1 MTWIRLRGK
10 FNYPG
15 FDKALIT
22 TGKIVVALQAI
33 SSFLDGLSGIGQAL
47 MVFYRGEIS
56 LILFLIIFLLGA
68 FQVALGYGY
77 FFLLDMNK
85 SGRLVSLAKFF
96 CELGAGLSII
106 FSPFVMLIGLIML
119 FKDPMFGFLLIFT
132 GGIMLL
138 MGLGL
143 NYFLEERERLQIA
156 ENTSESLIGLLV
168 IIS

>member
-10 FNYPG
+10 FNSVG
-15 FDKALIT
+15 LNKALIT

-33 SSFLDGLSGIGQAL
+33 SSFLNGLRDIGQGL

-56 LILFLIIFLLGA
+56 IILFLFIFLIGA
-68 FQVALGYGY
+68 FQIALSYGY

-85 SGRLVSLAKFF
+85 SGRLVSIAKFF

-106 FSPFVMLIGLIML
+106 FSPFIMLIGLVIL
-119 FKDPMFGFLLIFT
+119 FKDSLGLLLIFA

-138 MGLGL
+138 LGLGL
-143 NYFLEERERLQIA
+143 NFFLEERERLQIA
-156 ENTSESLIGLLV
+156 EHESES
-168 IIS
+168 